1 MSKTRKIL
9 SVVLALVMAVSMLA
23 IGASAAYES
32 GDNATNYTQTWALS
46 EPVDNGNGTYSVNV
60 SLKTN
65 YPTGAIQFVITN
77 TDSNVATLTDAKLG
91 SAIPAAYGATINKS
105 ASKGK
110 VVIVPTT
117 DEDTITAQAIDGVIA
132 TLTYKYSGSG
142 SANIAIQN
150 SPKTETNVN
159 GSLIAA
165 RMSDGDIVT
174 GDMITGQKVIS
185 VGETR
190 TIGSSAAAAPT
201 LAVVDG
207 MDGVIDTDRTELDAD
222 GGTVTGYIYGVEPEE
237 YQTVEDVF
245 EVSGN
250 GSLEVVANDAGSEAG
265 TGTIVNVLDAN
276 GETVETYVLVIFG
289 DVDGDGAITADD
301 AAYIELHAAYM
312 YYENDCSGQIESPV
326 VLFAADV
333 DISEDVSA
341 DDASYVELSAAYMYY
356 ENDAEG
362 KMLQS
367 TIIGLM

>member
-46 EPVDNGNGTYSVNV
+46 EPVDNGNGTYSVDV

-77 TDSNVATLTDAKLG
+77 SDSTVATLKDAKLG

-110 VVIVPTT
+110 VVIIPTT
-117 DEDTITAQAIDGVIA
+117 TEDTITAQAIDGVIA
-132 TLTYKYSGSG
+132 TLTYTYSGSG

-150 SPKTETNVN
+150 SPKSETNVN

-165 RMSDGDIVT
+165 RMSDGDVVT

-190 TIGSSAAAAPT
+190 TIGASAAAPT
-201 LAVVDG
+201 LAVVEG
-207 MDGVIDTDRTELDAD
+207 TGGVIDTDRTELNAD
-222 GGTVTGYIYGVEPEE
+222 GDTVTGYIYGVEPENYE
-237 YQTVEDVF
+237 SVTDVF
-245 EVSGN
+245 EVTGD

-265 TGTIVNVLDAN
+265 TGTIVNVLDAD

-289 DVDGDGAITADD
+289 DIDGDGAITAADSYD
-301 AAYIELHAAYM
+301 AQLHDAWGYG
-312 YYENDCSGQIESPV
+312 DTGRIESPV
-326 VLFAADV
+326 VLFAGDIDLDMDITAADAYNYELH
-333 DISEDVSA
+333 DAWGYGDSGRLYQSE
-341 DDASYVELSAAYMYY
+341 
-356 ENDAEG
+356 
-362 KMLQS
+362 
-367 TIIGLM
+367 IIEQL

>member
-77 TDSNVATLTDAKLG
+77 SDSTVATLKDAKLG

-110 VVIVPTT
+110 VVIIPTT
-117 DEDTITAQAIDGVIA
+117 TEDTITAQAIDGVIA
-132 TLTYKYSGSG
+132 TLTYTYSGSG

-150 SPKTETNVN
+150 SPKSATNVN

-165 RMSDGDIVT
+165 RMSDGDVVT

-190 TIGSSAAAAPT
+190 TIGASAAAPT
-201 LAVVDG
+201 LAVVEG
-207 MDGVIDTDRTELDAD
+207 TGGVIDTDRTELNVD
-222 GGTVTGYIYGVEPEE
+222 GDTVTGYIYGVEPENYE
-237 YQTVEDVF
+237 SVTDVF
-245 EVSGN
+245 EVTGD

-265 TGTIVNVLDAN
+265 TGTIVNVLDAD

-289 DVDGDGAITADD
+289 DLDGDGEITSLDANIAKLHELWLYGDNGQLEDAPFIFAGDLDIDGEITSLDANVMQLHELWMYGDDGRLLQAD
-301 AAYIELHAAYM
+301 
-312 YYENDCSGQIESPV
+312 
-326 VLFAADV
+326 
-333 DISEDVSA
+333 
-341 DDASYVELSAAYMYY
+341 
-356 ENDAEG
+356 
-362 KMLQS
+362 
-367 TIIGLM
+367 IIAQL

>member
-46 EPVDNGNGTYSVNV
+46 EPVDNGNGTYSVDV

-77 TDSNVATLTDAKLG
+77 SDSTVATLKDAKLG

-110 VVIVPTT
+110 VVIIPTT
-117 DEDTITAQAIDGVIA
+117 TEDTITAQAIDGVIA
-132 TLTYKYSGSG
+132 TLTYTYSGSG

-150 SPKTETNVN
+150 SPKSETNVN

-165 RMSDGDIVT
+165 RMSDGDVVT

-190 TIGSSAAAAPT
+190 TIGASAAAPT
-201 LAVVDG
+201 LAVVEG
-207 MDGVIDTDRTELDAD
+207 TGGVIDTDRTELNAD
-222 GGTVTGYIYGVEPEE
+222 GDTVTGYIYGVEPENYE
-237 YQTVEDVF
+237 SVTDVF
-245 EVSGN
+245 EVTGD

-265 TGTIVNVLDAN
+265 TGTIVNVLDAD

-289 DVDGDGAITADD
+289 DIDGDGAITAADYYD
-301 AAYIELHAAYM
+301 AQLHDAWGYG
-312 YYENDCSGQIESPV
+312 DTGRIESPV
-326 VLFAADV
+326 VLFAG
-333 DISEDVSA
+333 DIDLDMDITASDAYNYELHDAWGYGDSGRLYQSE
-341 DDASYVELSAAYMYY
+341 
-356 ENDAEG
+356 
-362 KMLQS
+362 
-367 TIIGLM
+367 IIEQL

>member
-23 IGASAAYES
+23 IGASAGYEA
-32 GDNATNYTQTWALS
+32 GENATNYTQTWALS
-46 EPVDNGNGTYSVNV
+46 EPVDNGDGTYSVDV
-60 SLKTN
+60 SLTTN
-65 YPTGAIQFVITN
+65 YPTGAIQFVVTN
-77 TDSNVATLTDAKLG
+77 SDSTVATLKDAKLG

-110 VVIVPTT
+110 VVIIPTT
-117 DEDTITAQAIDGVIA
+117 TEDTITAQAIDGVVA
-132 TLTYKYSGSG
+132 TLTYTYSGSG
-142 SANIAIQN
+142 SANIAIEN
-150 SPKTETNVN
+150 SPKSETNVN

-165 RMSDGDIVT
+165 RMSDGDVVT

-190 TIGSSAAAAPT
+190 TIGGSAAVPPT
-201 LAVVDG
+201 LAVVEG
-207 MDGVIDTDRTELDAD
+207 TGGVIDTDRTELNVD
-222 GGTVTGYIYGVEPEE
+222 GDTVTGYIYGVEPENYE
-237 YQTVEDVF
+237 SVTDVF
-245 EVSGN
+245 EVTGD
-250 GSLEVVANDAGSEAG
+250 GSIEVVANDAGSEAG
-265 TGTIVNVLDAN
+265 TGTIVNVLDAD
-276 GETVETYVLVIFG
+276 GEVVETYVLVIFG
-289 DVDGDGAITADD
+289 DIDGDGAITADD

-333 DISEDVSA
+333 DISEDASA